1 MKKTLL
7 LLICVPLIF
16 CCGEIT
22 NEKEDNKIIDKKVV
36 QKVLEDVNTEN
47 FQQLIEKGDGIIID
61 VRTSQEFNSGHII
74 DATNIDFSSDDFT
87 DKLKIVRK
95 DIPIYVYCRSGGR
108 SSSAADKMEKLGFTE
123 VYNLLGGI
131 GSWQSEG
138 YKTIKSKKVETT
150 TQPKFTETQLNKI
163 LSNHKT
169 VLIDFSTQWCVP
181 CKKMKPII
189 QEIQR
194 ENTNVKVLFIDADA
208 NKELVKKYQI
218 KGVPVFIVFK
228 NSEESFRKV
237 GLCNKEELTNQL

>member
-1 MKKTLL
+1 MKKILFLL
-7 LLICVPLIF
+7 SITFLF
-16 CCGEIT
+16 SCGNT
-22 NEKEDNKIIDKKVV
+22 NSQIIEDINAEK
-36 QKVLEDVNTEN
+36 
-47 FQQLIEKGDGIIID
+47 FHQLIEKGDGIIID

-74 DATNIDFSSDDFT
+74 DATNIDFYSDDFT

-108 SSSAADKMEKLGFTE
+108 SSSAANKMEKLGFTK

-138 YKTIKSKKVETT
+138 YKTIKSKEGKISK
-150 TQPKFTETQLNKI
+150 QPKFTETQLNEI
-163 LSNHKT
+163 LSNNKT

-189 QEIQR
+189 EEIQR
-194 ENTNVKVLFIDADA
+194 ENTTVKVLFIDADA

-228 NSEESFRKV
+228 NGEESFRKV
-237 GLCNKEELTNQL
+237 GLCNKDELTNQL

>member
-1 MKKTLL
+1 MKKILFLL
-7 LLICVPLIF
+7 SIMFLF
-16 CCGEIT
+16 SCGNT
-22 NEKEDNKIIDKKVV
+22 NSQII
-36 QKVLEDVNTEN
+36 EDVNAEN
-47 FQQLIEKGDGIIID
+47 FHQLIEKGDGIIID

-74 DATNIDFSSDDFT
+74 DATNIDFYSEYFT

-95 DIPIYVYCRSGGR
+95 DVPIYVYCRSGGR
-108 SSSAADKMEKLGFTE
+108 SSSAANKMEKLGFTK

-138 YKTIKSKKVETT
+138 YKTIKSKEGKISN
-150 TQPKFTETQLNKI
+150 QPKFTETQLNEI

-189 QEIQR
+189 EDIQR
-194 ENTNVKVLFIDADA
+194 ENPNVKVLFIDADA

-228 NSEESFRKV
+228 NGEEYFRKV
-237 GLCNKEELTNQL
+237 GICNKEELTNQL

>member
-1 MKKTLL
+1 MKKILL

-74 DATNIDFSSDDFT
+74 DATNIDFYSDDFS
-87 DKLKIVRK
+87 DKLEIVRK
-95 DIPIYVYCRSGGR
+95 DVPIYVYCRSGGR
-108 SSSAADKMEKLGFTE
+108 SSSAANKMEKLGFTK

-163 LSNHKT
+163 LSNNKT

>member
-22 NEKEDNKIIDKKVV
+22 NEKDDNKMIEKKVV
-36 QKVLEDVNTEN
+36 QKVLEDVNAEK
-47 FQQLIEKGDGIIID
+47 FQQLIAKGDGIIVD

-74 DATNIDFSSDDFT
+74 DATNIDFYSDDFS
-87 DKLKIVRK
+87 DKLEIVRK
-95 DIPIYVYCRSGGR
+95 DVPIYVYCRSGGR
-108 SSSAADKMEKLGFTE
+108 SSSAADKMEKLGFTK
-123 VYNLLGGI
+123 VYNMIGGI

-138 YKTIKSKKVETT
+138 YETIKSKEVETT
-150 TQPKFTETQLNKI
+150 NQPKFTETQLNKI
-163 LSNHKT
+163 LSNNKT

-189 QEIQR
+189 EDIQR
-194 ENTNVKVLFIDADA
+194 ENRNVKVLFIDADA

-228 NSEESFRKV
+228 NEEEYFRKV
-237 GLCNKEELTNQL
+237 GFCNKEELTNQL

>member
-1 MKKTLL
+1 MKKILFLL
-7 LLICVPLIF
+7 SIMFLF
-16 CCGEIT
+16 SCGNT
-22 NEKEDNKIIDKKVV
+22 NSQII
-36 QKVLEDVNTEN
+36 EDVNTEI
-47 FQQLIEKGDGIIID
+47 FHQLIEKGDGIIID

-74 DATNIDFSSDDFT
+74 DATNIDFYSDDFT

-95 DIPIYVYCRSGGR
+95 DVPIYVYCRSGGR
-108 SSSAADKMEKLGFTE
+108 SSSAANKMENLGFTK

-138 YKTIKSKKVETT
+138 YETIKSKEGKISNSFA
-150 TQPKFTETQLNKI
+150 KFTETQLNEI
-163 LSNHKT
+163 LNNNKT

-189 QEIQR
+189 EDIQR

-228 NSEESFRKV
+228 NGEESFRKV

>member
-1 MKKTLL
+1 MKKILL

-22 NEKEDNKIIDKKVV
+22 NEKEDNKMIEKKVV
-36 QKVLEDVNTEN
+36 QKILEDVNAEK
-47 FQQLIEKGDGIIID
+47 FQQLIAKGDGIIID

-74 DATNIDFSSDDFT
+74 DATNIDFYSDDFS
-87 DKLKIVRK
+87 DKLEIVRK
-95 DIPIYVYCRSGGR
+95 DVPIYVYCRSGGR
-108 SSSAADKMEKLGFTE
+108 SSSAANKMEKLGFTK

-150 TQPKFTETQLNKI
+150 TQPKFTEIQLNEI
-163 LSNHKT
+163 LSNNKT

-189 QEIQR
+189 EEIQR
-194 ENTNVKVLFIDADA
+194 ENTTVKVLFIDADA

-228 NSEESFRKV
+228 NGEESFRKA
-237 GLCNKEELTNQL
+237 GICNKQELTNQL